1 VPIYSVDSPS
11 SLGIALA
18 FKVSKLP
25 DDIMVH
31 EIILKFSLSLH
42 KLVDTPKASI
52 TCSAECPIGEDVSHM
67 ATWFFAC
74 IWYPVG

>member
-1 VPIYSVDSPS
+1 VPIYSVDSSS

-31 EIILKFSLSLH
+31 EIILNYSLSVH
-42 KLVDTPKASI
+42 KLVDKPKASI
-52 TCSAECPIGEDVSHM
+52 TGRVGCPIGEDVSHM